1 MAILSRGIHRTYE
14 VGRTLGKGS
23 FATVKE
29 GKHRDKGT
37 RVAIKIVD
45 KWMNSFH
52 QSSLEQEIQT
62 MMKVSHPNCIRLH
75 EVYDQCEKTYLIL
88 DLATGGTVM
97 DRIIALDFF
106 SEKQAAKV
114 TGDVLNAV
122 EYLHNIGITHRDL
135 KPENLLYASNDP
147 NSKYYDTVKVA
158 DFGLSKYMGH
168 EDVSMKTT
176 CGTPNYMAPEVLDS
190 DGFDGYGPEVDIW
203 SVGVILYTMLCGFQP
218 FFEFSTAALFQ
229 QIMKAE
235 YSFPSPYWDQVSQ
248 EAKHLISKMLVVD
261 RSKRLTA
268 KQCLNHI
275 WFDLASS
282 HDAVVSTLHGSLHAF
297 LLIRKLP
304 VFDNIDPKLQQ
315 EVINL
320 LKPKQVPCGEH
331 VIQSGEVADCMY
343 FIQSGSVSVMVDGSE
358 IDRLHAGD
366 FFGEVALTV
375 SELRTADV
383 ISLGAKSGTRC
394 KIPSDSKGPTELLQ
408 LMRSDF
414 EQILA
419 KFPVLQSRMVEI
431 SQSRVRRAISARRP
445 SETCSFSPIP
455 SHHLPPRTESSESE
469 NLFSGS
475 SDCSPVLS
483 PVSVSP
489 MAAPHLELEAI
500 KIKKRKGKI
509 WKKTKGCIQQ

>member
-29 GKHRDKGT
+29 GRHRDKGT
-37 RVAIKIVD
+37 LVAIKIVD

-52 QSSLEQEIQT
+52 QSSLEQEIET
-62 MMKVSHPNCIRLH
+62 MMKVSHPNCLRLH

-114 TGDVLNAV
+114 TRDVLNAV

-147 NSKYYDTVKVA
+147 ESKYYDTVKVA
-158 DFGLSKYMGH
+158 DFGLSKYMG
-168 EDVSMKTT
+168 ENVSMKTT
-176 CGTPNYMAPEVLDS
+176 CGTPNYMAPEVLNS

-203 SVGVILYTMLCGFQP
+203 SVGVIIYTMLCGFQP

-235 YSFPSPYWDQVSQ
+235 YSFLSPYWDQVSK
-248 EAKHLISKMLVVD
+248 EAKDLISTMLVVD

-268 KQCLNHI
+268 MQCLNHI
-275 WFDLASS
+275 WFDHASS
-282 HDAVVSTLHGSLHAF
+282 NDSVVSTLHGSLHTF
-297 LLIRKLP
+297 LLVRKLP
-304 VFDNIDPKLQQ
+304 IFDNIDPKLQQ
-315 EVINL
+315 EVINM
-320 LKPKQVPCGEH
+320 LKPKQVPWGEK

-343 FIQSGSVSVMVDGSE
+343 FIQSGSVSVMVDGNE
-358 IDRLHAGD
+358 IDRLGAGQIIFPIKGGFLTSLSPGD

-383 ISLGAKSGTRC
+383 ISLGAQSGTRTNVASST
-394 KIPSDSKGPTELLQ
+394 KNPTELLQ
-408 LMRSDF
+408 FMRSDF

-419 KFPVLQSRMVEI
+419 KFPVLQSRMLEV
-431 SQSRVRRAISARRP
+431 SQVTRYTRTFSHADFYLSRY
-445 SETCSFSPIP
+445 
-455 SHHLPPRTESSESE
+455 
-469 NLFSGS
+469 
-475 SDCSPVLS
+475 
-483 PVSVSP
+483 VSVEQSLRVGRQNP
-489 MAAPHLELEAI
+489 
-500 KIKKRKGKI
+500 
-509 WKKTKGCIQQ
+509 